1 MSSADEIL
9 ARASGVLER
18 SQVRAAVE
26 RGARSATIRARRA
39 LVAGVAIIL
48 AAFAYGVF
56 VGPLGIGGVLAVGL
70 LIVLAALLML
80 SLPTTKRVR
89 VPDVKSLPATPLPQL
104 PSRAKAWLDGQR
116 LALPAP
122 ARTLADGIGLK
133 LAALEPQ
140 LAMLDEREPAA
151 AAVRRLIGDELPEL
165 VRGYGAVPVGLRK
178 TETDGMMP
186 ERQLIEGLSVVDSEL
201 KRMSEQL
208 ARGDLERLATQG
220 KYLELKYRGEG
231 ELG

>member
-1 MSSADEIL
+1 MSQADDIL

-18 SQVRAAVE
+18 SEIRRTVE
-26 RGARSATIRARRA
+26 RGARSVAIRVRRA
-39 LVAGVAIIL
+39 ALTAFGILVA
-48 AAFAYGVF
+48 AFIWGAF
-56 VGPLGIGGVLAVGL
+56 VSPLGIGGVLG
-70 LIVLAALLML
+70 IGLML
-80 SLPTTKRVR
+80 MLAVLFVVLLPTSTRVR
-89 VPDVKSLPATPLPQL
+89 IPDVKTLPSTPLPQL
-104 PSRAKAWLDGQR
+104 PSRTKAWLDGQR

-122 ARTLADGIGLK
+122 ARSLADGIGVK

-165 VRGYGAVPVGLRK
+165 VKGYQAVPHALRK
-178 TETDGMMP
+178 ADTDGMMP

-201 KRMSEQL
+201 SRMSEQL

-220 KYLELKYRGEG
+220 KYLELKYSGG
-231 ELG
+231 DV

>member
-1 MSSADEIL
+1 MSSADDIL
-9 ARASGVLER
+9 ARASGVIER
-18 SQVRAAVE
+18 SQMRQHVE
-26 RGARSATIRARRA
+26 RGARSAAIRARRA

-70 LIVLAALLML
+70 LIVLAGLLML
-80 SLPTTKRVR
+80 SLPTANRVR
-89 VPDVKSLPATPLPQL
+89 VPDAKSLPATPLPLL
-104 PSRAKAWLDGQR
+104 PSRTRAWLDGQR

-122 ARTLADGIGLK
+122 ARSLADGIGLK

-140 LAMLDEREPAA
+140 LATLDEREPAA

-165 VRGYGAVPVGLRK
+165 MRGYGAVPVGLRK
-178 TETDGMMP
+178 TDTDGIVP
-186 ERQLIEGLSVVDSEL
+186 ERQLLDGLAVVDSEL
-201 KRMSEQL
+201 KRMSDQL

-220 KYLELKYRGEG
+220 KYLELKYQGGG